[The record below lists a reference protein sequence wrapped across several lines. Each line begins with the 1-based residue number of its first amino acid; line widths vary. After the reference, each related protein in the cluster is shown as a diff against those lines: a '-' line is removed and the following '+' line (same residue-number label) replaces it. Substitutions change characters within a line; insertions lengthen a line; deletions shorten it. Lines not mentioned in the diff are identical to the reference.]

1 MADFR
6 VGELVRVQMPR
17 GVNKRGVT
25 GISVMYTTW
34 PEARFDGAVGD
45 IIAINPRGPRGIPLF
60 LVNFT
65 GHDNRVAIPWQQEW
79 FREEWIT
86 PVAAPKP
93 EPVATAGAMVAP
105 EGQKQTTIG
114 PST

>member
-1 MADFR
+1 MSDFA
-6 VGELVRVQMPR
+6 VGDVVRVQMPR
-17 GVNKRGVT
+17 GVNKQGIA

-45 IIAINPRGPRGIPLF
+45 IVDINPRGPNGIPLY

-65 GHDNRVAIPWQQEW
+65 GHDNRVAIPWQQQW
-79 FREEWIT
+79 FREEWIA
-86 PVAAPKP
+86 PAEAPKP
-93 EPVATAGAMVAP
+93 QPTATAGAMAAP
-105 EGQKQTTIG
+105 EGQKQTTVG

>member
-1 MADFR
+1 MTEFR
-6 VGELVRVQMPR
+6 VGDLVRVQMPR

-25 GISVMYTTW
+25 GISEMYTTW

-45 IIAINPRGPRGIPLF
+45 ITGINPRGPNGIPLY

-65 GHDNRVAIPWQQEW
+65 GHDNRVAIPWQQQW
-79 FREEWIT
+79 FRAEWIA
-86 PVAAPKP
+86 PAEAPK
-93 EPVATAGAMVAP
+93 EQPVATAGAMVAP
-105 EGQKQTTIG
+105 EGQQATTLG